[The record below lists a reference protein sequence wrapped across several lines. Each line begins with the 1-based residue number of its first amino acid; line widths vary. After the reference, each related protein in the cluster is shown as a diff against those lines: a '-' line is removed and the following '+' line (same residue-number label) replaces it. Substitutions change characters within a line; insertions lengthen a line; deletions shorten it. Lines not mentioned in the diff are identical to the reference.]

1 MNRQVNLSTPAW
13 MTVSAWDDPV
23 VDALGHGPG
32 SPYIEEIWLGALG
45 PDDDLGLA
53 PLRPHR
59 SH

>member
-32 SPYIEEIWLGALG
+32 SPYIEEIWPPGFSSG
-45 PDDDLGLA
+45 S
-53 PLRPHR
+53 RVWR
-59 SH
+59 WVR